1 MKLSNRFVFLT
12 TLVCIAAAT
21 RLMPHYPNFTAIGA
35 LALFGGANFT
45 KKWEAFVVPFIA
57 MFVTDIII
65 GFHPG
70 MYAVY
75 ASFALIVAVGFFV
88 RSRKTVSTVALASVF
103 ASVSFFVITNFAYW
117 ASGVFYPRTSAGLAQ
132 CFLAAVP
139 FFHYNMLG
147 DLFFSAALF
156 GTYELAQVKFPVLVK
171 A

>member
-1 MKLSNRFVFLT
+1 MKYSNRFVFLT
-12 TLVCIAAAT
+12 TLVFIAALT
-21 RLMPHYPNFTAIGA
+21 RLVPHYPNFTAIGA
-35 LALFGGANFT
+35 LALFGGTYFT
-45 KKWEAFVVPFIA
+45 KKWEAFAVPFAA
-57 MFVTDIII
+57 MLFTDVII

-88 RSRKTVSTVALASVF
+88 REHKSVTTVALASVF

-117 ASGVFYPRTSAGLAQ
+117 TSGVLYPRTSAGLAE

-147 DLFFSAALF
+147 DLFFTAALF
-156 GTYELAQVKFPVLVK
+156 GTYELVRVKLPVLVK
-171 A
+171 T